1 MASLQFTA
9 KNDTGSK
16 WGGEFSGSVKRCVEK
31 QFKIGASEVTIIDNG
46 KSTVFINSA
55 NSKPIIKMDY
65 KPAVSSDANFKIN
78 NSRKIKSR
86 IPYNFEGYDS
96 LRIKAHLS
104 YLTPLIA
111 VAIQFLFGLIKPN
124 RDNIDTMIVIRY
136 IIGHAH
142 LLLFFIGLWFLFATM
157 RSLYAT
163 KLIRFIIPIS
173 ISIVLNVPVAIIANA
188 IIEAFYHF
196 DAWKTV
202 VDLFCRFT

>member
-9 KNDTGSK
+9 KNDNGSK
-16 WGGEFSGSVKRCVEK
+16 WGGEFSGTVKKCVEK
-31 QFKIGASEVTIIDNG
+31 QFKNGATEVTIIDNG
-46 KSTVFINSA
+46 NSTVFINSD

-65 KPAVSSDANFKIN
+65 KPAVSSDVNSKIN
-78 NSRKIKSR
+78 NSRKKKSR
-86 IPYNFEGYDS
+86 TPYNFEGYDS

-111 VAIQFLFGLIKPN
+111 VAIQFLFGLKKPN
-124 RDNIDTMIVIRY
+124 MDNIDTMIVLRY

-157 RSLYAT
+157 RSLYTT

-173 ISIVLNVPVAIIANA
+173 VSLVLSVPVAIIANT
-188 IIEAFYHF
+188 IIETFYHF
-196 DAWKTV
+196 DAWVTV
-202 VDLFCRFT
+202 SNLFRRFT